1 MDDLRRRTRG
11 LFAFRRGILALDT
24 APACL
29 TARFRLASIKPS
41 ARAVDRYLAMVL
53 STPDLAEATSGVVL
67 HAAAFDRL
75 TARGREL
82 SERLREAGI
91 LLGVRADAGSEP
103 LSADG
108 RELVTTGLDGL
119 AARLSG
125 MARRGASFAVWSAV
139 TSTDPD
145 ALRVVTAN
153 SQAAARFGYV
163 CQDAGL
169 VPVIRVGTRLTG
181 GSAALADGLFCPRS
195 AAVAAA
201 LLSVCGHLEDFG
213 ADLGAVVISTDPG
226 TAGNAS
232 PGGHRLAGHIPEP
245 RAGGLPLGGG
255 GFGGFPEPRAGG
267 LPLGGGGFGGF
278 PEPLAAGP
286 LAALPG
292 SIGGVALTGGW
303 PSPSA
308 AAAAVA
314 RVCLAEPPWPVT
326 FYLGRQLTQP
336 ALAAWGGR
344 SSSILAGQRAL
355 RAGLVTASAALPGDH
370 SPIPA
375 EV

>member
-255 GFGGFPEPRAGG
+255 GFGGFPEP
-267 LPLGGGGFGGF
+267 
-278 PEPLAAGP
+278 LAAGP

>member
-1 MDDLRRRTRG
+1 
-11 LFAFRRGILALDT
+11 LFASRRGILGLDT

-29 TARFRLASIKPS
+29 TARFRVASIKPS
-41 ARAVDRYLAMVL
+41 ARAADGYLAMLL

-75 TARGREL
+75 TSRGRQL
-82 SERLREAGI
+82 AQRLREAGI

-108 RELVTTGLDGL
+108 RELVTTGVDGL
-119 AARLSG
+119 AARLRG
-125 MARRGASFAVWSAV
+125 MAQRGASFAVWSAV

-145 ALRVVTAN
+145 ALRVLTAN

-181 GSAALADGLFCPRS
+181 GSAPLADGLFCPRS

-201 LLSVCGHLEDFG
+201 LLGVCGHLEDFG

-226 TAGNAS
+226 TGRPS
-232 PGGHRLAGHIPEP
+232 PSGQRPPGGRRRTGDIPEP
-245 RAGGLPLGGG
+245 RVGGYPRGGRD
-255 GFGGFPEPRAGG
+255 FGGFADPLAADPLAAG
-267 LPLGGGGFGGF
+267 PLDVGF

-286 LAALPG
+286 LAALP
-292 SIGGVALTGGW
+292 SSLGGVALTGGW

-344 SSSILAGQRAL
+344 SASIPAGQRAL
-355 RAGLVTASAALPGDH
+355 RAGLVTASAALPAKNA
-370 SPIPA
+370 SIPA

>member
-11 LFAFRRGILALDT
+11 LFAFGRGILALDT

-41 ARAVDRYLAMVL
+41 ARAVDRYLAMLL

-108 RELVTTGLDGL
+108 RELVTTGVDGL
-119 AARLSG
+119 AARLRG
-125 MARRGASFAVWSAV
+125 VAERGASFAVWSAV

-145 ALRVVTAN
+145 ALRVLTAN

-163 CQDAGL
+163 CQQAGL
-169 VPVIRVGTRLTG
+169 VPVIRVGTRITG

-201 LLSVCGHLEDFG
+201 LLSVCGHLEDLG

-226 TAGNAS
+226 SGGPAS
-232 PGGHRLAGHIPEP
+232 AGGHRLAGDIPEP
-245 RAGGLPLGGG
+245 RV
-255 GFGGFPEPRAGG
+255 GGFP
-267 LPLGGGGFGGF
+267 LGGGF
-278 PEPLAAGP
+278 PEPLAGP

-292 SIGGVALTGGW
+292 SLGGVALTGGW

-355 RAGLVTASAALPGDH
+355 RAGLVTASAALPGERF
-370 SPIPA
+370 PVRVPQ
-375 EV
+375 